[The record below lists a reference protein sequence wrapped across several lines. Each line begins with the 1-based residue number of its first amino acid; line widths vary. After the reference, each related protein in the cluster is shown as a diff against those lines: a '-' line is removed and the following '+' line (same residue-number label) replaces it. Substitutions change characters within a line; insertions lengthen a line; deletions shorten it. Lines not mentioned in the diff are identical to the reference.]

1 MIRTTIQTW
10 FRRLGQ
16 DLARQLSDGPNT
28 HLSYLVQ
35 TQSAEGPMLLHLTTC
50 LLDKAVDIL
59 IDLSRGGGGR
69 GETAFMY
76 LEAERRKIEKIR
88 K

>member
-1 MIRTTIQTW
+1 
-10 FRRLGQ
+10 
-16 DLARQLSDGPNT
+16 
-28 HLSYLVQ
+28 
-35 TQSAEGPMLLHLTTC
+35 MLLHLTTC

-76 LEAERRKIEKIR
+76 LGIERGKIEKIR
-88 K
+88 KYKLESDTEKVIGRFVNEYFFGLVTYS